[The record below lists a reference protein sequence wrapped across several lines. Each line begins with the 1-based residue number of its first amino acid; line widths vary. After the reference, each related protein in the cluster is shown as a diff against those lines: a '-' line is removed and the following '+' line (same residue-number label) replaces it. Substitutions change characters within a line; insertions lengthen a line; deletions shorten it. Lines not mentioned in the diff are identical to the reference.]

1 MAVRSVLALL
11 VGALLIAH
19 VPAASAARLKL
30 RDVGS
35 AGGERVIGDEDR
47 HIAATTG
54 AGAVWL
60 LDVRTGRSRSI
71 PNPTGCTFSDVHDS
85 VLLWTCDAGGS
96 LRAGAMFDLRTRRG
110 AGLPVPT
117 PAPQSFPD
125 GSEYVAIGRH
135 WARVHFYGY
144 HFSYESFINR
154 ATGQT
159 VHPPRNDL
167 RLLADEDSVNLTR
180 RLCNGQR
187 RVLIPNDYSGLG
199 VVAGPLATSGRWAA
213 GTGYQDV
220 ESPIGRVQLQRCG
233 QPTKVLRTC
242 RQFRCSQP
250 VITSKWV
257 AWTESTPHSGRLMVR
272 SLTTGR
278 TRRSAVRASGM
289 SPLLL
294 GRRLYVVS
302 AGRLLRASL

>member
-1 MAVRSVLALL
+1 VKSVLAFL
-11 VGALLIAH
+11 VAAVVTAN
-19 VPAASAARLKL
+19 VPAASAASLRL

-35 AGGERVIGDEDR
+35 AGGARVTGDEDR
-47 HIAATTG
+47 YIAATTG
-54 AGAVWL
+54 EGAVQL
-60 LDVRTGRSRSI
+60 LDVRTGRRGSI
-71 PNPTGCTFSDVHDS
+71 ANPIGCSFSDVHDG

-96 LRAGAMFDLRTRRG
+96 LRPGAMFDLRTRRA

-117 PAPQSFPD
+117 PAPRTFPD
-125 GSEYVAIGRH
+125 GSQYVTIGRH
-135 WARVHFYGY
+135 WARVHLYGY
-144 HFSYESFINR
+144 HFSYESFVNR

-159 VHPPRNDL
+159 VHPAPDDL

-187 RVLIPNDYSGLG
+187 RVLIPDDDAGLG

-213 GTGYQDV
+213 GTGYEDV

-233 QPTKVLRTC
+233 QPTRVLRTC
-242 RQFRCSQP
+242 RRFSCSQP

-257 AWTESTPHSGRLMVR
+257 AWTESTPDSGRIVVR

-278 TRRSAVRASGM
+278 TRRSASRTSGM